1 MPYVHV
7 TLAAGRTLEAKQALM
22 SAVANA
28 VHDAIDAPRDTIRVW
43 VTEVDPK
50 QMSVGGVPLDEVRG
64 QRAAGTAVPG

>member
-7 TLAAGRTLEAKQALM
+7 TLAAGRSLEAKQALM

-28 VHDAIDAPRDTIRVW
+28 VHEAIDAPLDTIRVW

-50 QMSVGGVPLDEVRG
+50 QMSVGGVPLDEVRR
-64 QRAAGTAVPG
+64 QRAAGTAV